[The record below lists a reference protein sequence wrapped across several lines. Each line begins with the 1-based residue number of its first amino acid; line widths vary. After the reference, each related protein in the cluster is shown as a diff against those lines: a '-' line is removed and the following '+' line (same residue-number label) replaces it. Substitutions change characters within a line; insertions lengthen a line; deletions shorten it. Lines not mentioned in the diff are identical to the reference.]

1 MQYLKDEDQQP
12 DSERAQQ
19 HGFIEPNEP
28 LIMERPGQLAMIGDI
43 ESSGRSVQP
52 PRRSGR
58 SWQADDAGRRHRRC
72 SARKL
77 QSVACTVQTMSAA
90 GKVNDPGG
98 FKMSRSALLS
108 VALLVCSFSAE
119 ARPNAAPAADHA
131 AAGTAWVVAAGVSFG
146 PRTERV
152 AGSGNVIEDRRAL
165 SGFSAIHMS
174 GPVDV
179 ELRASDREAV
189 TVKADDNVAPL
200 IETVIVPGDRPALS
214 IGMKPQSAFRAA
226 RAPVVIVEFVAI
238 AEIVMRGSGDLRADR
253 VEASDLAI
261 SMSGSGDARIGSLS
275 AELFAAVLAGS
286 GDLAASGRADQQ
298 AYRIAG
304 SGDVAA
310 GKLVGRSVKVSIA
323 GSGDASVHATES
335 LEVRIAGS
343 GDVVY
348 RGSPRI
354 SQRIAGSGAVR
365 RAR

>member
-1 MQYLKDEDQQP
+1 
-12 DSERAQQ
+12 
-19 HGFIEPNEP
+19 
-28 LIMERPGQLAMIGDI
+28 
-43 ESSGRSVQP
+43 
-52 PRRSGR
+52 
-58 SWQADDAGRRHRRC
+58 
-72 SARKL
+72 
-77 QSVACTVQTMSAA
+77 
-90 GKVNDPGG
+90 
-98 FKMSRSALLS
+98 MSRSTLLS

-119 ARPNAAPAADHA
+119 ARPDAAPTADHA
-131 AAGTAWVVAAGVSFG
+131 AAGTALVVAAGVTVG

-152 AGSGNVIEDRRAL
+152 AGSGHIIEDRRAL

-174 GPVDV
+174 GPADV

-189 TVKADDNVAPL
+189 TVEADDNVAPL
-200 IETVIVPGDRPALS
+200 IETVIVPGDRPALT

-226 RAPVVIVEFVAI
+226 RAPVVIVEFLAI

-253 VEASDLAI
+253 IEAADLAL
-261 SMSGSGDARIGSLS
+261 SMSGSGDVRIRSLN
-275 AELFAAVLAGS
+275 AEMFAAVLAGS
-286 GDLAASGRADQQ
+286 GDLAVSGRADQQ
-298 AYRIAG
+298 AFRVAG

-310 GKLVGRSVKVSIA
+310 GKLEGRSVKVSIA

-335 LEVRIAGS
+335 LEIRITGS